1 MTIHRNPLVPAGA
14 GAVVTRLMT
23 RMRDD
28 TCVIER
34 PSTSKD
40 ATGAPSGG
48 FTTAATVPCRVT
60 SPGLQPNESV
70 GGSRLAPV
78 LTYEV
83 RLPPETDVR
92 GSDRIQVN
100 GRTLEVIGD
109 RDAVSHGFELVV
121 IAKVAGS

>member
-1 MTIHRNPLVPAGA
+1 MTIGTNPLIPTGA
-14 GAVVTRLMT
+14 AAVVSRLLL

-28 TCVIER
+28 SCVISR

-60 SPGLQPNESV
+60 SPGLQPVESV

-83 RLPPETDVR
+83 RFAPDVDVR
-92 GSDRIQVN
+92 GSDRIVVN